1 MVFTLAKIIWVCML
15 TVLINLPEL
24 KTARKLLGKD
34 KIIGV
39 SVNTVEEAE
48 AALRDGAD
56 YLGNH
61 TNCPPK
67 S

>member
-1 MVFTLAKIIWVCML
+1 
-15 TVLINLPEL
+15 
-24 KTARKLLGKD
+24 LLGWE

-56 YLGNH
+56 YLGSYGTRVFVLKTRNWG
-61 TNCPPK
+61 NL
-67 S
+67 